1 MICIGGA
8 AGRDTSDACTACLK
22 PRCTRRTQ
30 GAQKRCATQ
39 AHGTRRG
46 PTREKNRLTMLRG
59 KGAGLRGASEAGR
72 GCAAMANHP
81 WVGSQG

>member
-1 MICIGGA
+1 M
-8 AGRDTSDACTACLK
+8 RACNNE
-22 PRCTRRTQ
+22 
-30 GAQKRCATQ
+30 G
-39 AHGTRRG
+39 GTRRG
-46 PTREKNRLTMLRG
+46 PTRDKNRLTMLRG